1 MSAPGPLRVRAA
13 AVAVRDGRVLVVLR
27 ERDGRRYAVLPGGG
41 VEPGETPQQAC
52 LRELREETG
61 LDGEVVATLPV
72 GLDGAEPVVYLLV
85 EAGPGS
91 PELAPDAPERARST
105 ATNRYEPRWV
115 PIADLEAIGLV
126 PALAVDAVRTA
137 VSAGRSPGAVPAPTA
152 RPQR

>member
-1 MSAPGPLRVRAA
+1 MTGSTPVRLRAA

-61 LDGEVVATLPV
+61 LDGELVALLPV
-72 GLDGAEPVVYLLV
+72 GLDRAAPVVYLHV
-85 EAGPGS
+85 DTGPGL
-91 PELAPDAPERARST
+91 PELAADAPERERT
-105 ATNRYEPRWV
+105 TPTNRYEPRWV
-115 PIADLEAIGLV
+115 PIADLGTVGLV

-137 VSAGRSPGAVPAPTA
+137 VSAARSPGAVPAPTA
-152 RPQR
+152 RPPR

>member
-1 MSAPGPLRVRAA
+1 MTGSTPARLRAA

-52 LRELREETG
+52 LRELPEE
-61 LDGEVVATLPV
+61 
-72 GLDGAEPVVYLLV
+72 
-85 EAGPGS
+85 
-91 PELAPDAPERARST
+91 
-105 ATNRYEPRWV
+105 
-115 PIADLEAIGLV
+115 IAFV